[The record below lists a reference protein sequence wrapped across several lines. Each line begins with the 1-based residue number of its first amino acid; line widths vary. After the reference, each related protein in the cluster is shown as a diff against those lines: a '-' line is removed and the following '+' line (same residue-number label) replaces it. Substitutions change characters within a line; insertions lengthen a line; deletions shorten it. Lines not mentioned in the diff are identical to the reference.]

1 MKDKNRQIDQSLE
14 DRLFRYILLLGV
26 LCTGLL
32 IIYDTFYTLDYHS
45 VAIEFLA
52 VVFFA
57 TYLVAF
63 RNKNITPLHKYIFS
77 FILFCFINIGWLTGA
92 GINLL
97 NTSLFFLC
105 VAIILILNDH
115 RHYYVIFTIVVLD
128 LIGLF
133 CLQYYTD
140 LWVGKPFS
148 TAKQNLLNDYITAS
162 FFIFISSYLI
172 VFLKLN
178 YNKERARLNQLN
190 TLLEDKSSEIS
201 YQNEELKMS
210 KEVLDSIVVR
220 LEDQATEL
228 MTVKG
233 SLEEKVNARTND
245 LLKLNERLIGQ
256 NQQLEQYAYITSHNL
271 RAPIAQIKGLISVL
285 PDEKGFTDLTR
296 ETLKKIHES
305 AENLEKV
312 FADLS
317 QIIKIEKSMQQPWQ
331 DVELNLEIQAVLKS
345 LKTSIVEKDIKVTAS
360 AQQSTIVK
368 ALSPYV
374 YSVLHNIIENAV
386 KYSDAGK
393 KESYIKIEIDETNK
407 YYRVSITDNG
417 IGIDMEMA
425 SGKVFQMYQRFNNT
439 HPGQGF
445 GLFLVKSQ
453 MEAMQGQVEVESI
466 LGQGTTFNLYFPKR

>member
-1 MKDKNRQIDQSLE
+1 
-14 DRLFRYILLLGV
+14 
-26 LCTGLL
+26 
-32 IIYDTFYTLDYHS
+32 
-45 VAIEFLA
+45 
-52 VVFFA
+52 
-57 TYLVAF
+57 
-63 RNKNITPLHKYIFS
+63 
-77 FILFCFINIGWLTGA
+77 
-92 GINLL
+92 
-97 NTSLFFLC
+97 
-105 VAIILILNDH
+105 
-115 RHYYVIFTIVVLD
+115 
-128 LIGLF
+128 
-133 CLQYYTD
+133 
-140 LWVGKPFS
+140 
-148 TAKQNLLNDYITAS
+148 
-162 FFIFISSYLI
+162 
-172 VFLKLN
+172 
-178 YNKERARLNQLN
+178 LNQVN
-190 TLLEDKSSEIS
+190 ALLEEKSSEIS

-220 LEDQATEL
+220 LEDQAKEL

-331 DVELNLEIQAVLKS
+331 DVDLNLEIQAVLKS

>member
-1 MKDKNRQIDQSLE
+1 
-14 DRLFRYILLLGV
+14 
-26 LCTGLL
+26 
-32 IIYDTFYTLDYHS
+32 
-45 VAIEFLA
+45 
-52 VVFFA
+52 
-57 TYLVAF
+57 
-63 RNKNITPLHKYIFS
+63 
-77 FILFCFINIGWLTGA
+77 
-92 GINLL
+92 
-97 NTSLFFLC
+97 
-105 VAIILILNDH
+105 
-115 RHYYVIFTIVVLD
+115 
-128 LIGLF
+128 
-133 CLQYYTD
+133 
-140 LWVGKPFS
+140 
-148 TAKQNLLNDYITAS
+148 
-162 FFIFISSYLI
+162 
-172 VFLKLN
+172 
-178 YNKERARLNQLN
+178 
-190 TLLEDKSSEIS
+190 
-201 YQNEELKMS
+201 MS